1 MAAYSVW
8 KHYYDDEWIVEN
20 WSGRCTKDFHAKYVE
35 ETGHDV
41 CQSSLRHHIH
51 RVLDLKSDYHYT
63 DDEVAFVRDNYENL
77 GAKECARR
85 LGVKLTKVYSIANA
99 RLGIKMSKEAF
110 KRHVNVFE
118 EQYPVGAIVKKNN
131 DSNYTIKAED
141 GWHELGR
148 YVWEKHHGKIPD
160 DYYVVFLNRDPS
172 DARIENLAL
181 VPKGVVGAMNL
192 NDMWHDDAD
201 LNKTHMLVMLLE
213 RAMKGESCETLR

>member
-41 CQSSLRHHIH
+41 CQSSLRHHIY
-51 RVLDLKSDYHYT
+51 RVLGLQNDYYYT
-63 DDEVAFVRDNYENL
+63 DDEISFVKENYGKL

-85 LGVKLTKVYSIANA
+85 LGVNLIKVYSIAHD
-99 RLGIKMSKEAF
+99 RLGIKMTKEEF
-110 KRHVNVFE
+110 KKHVPVYE
-118 EQYPVGAIVKKNN
+118 AKHPVGAIVQNK
-131 DSNYTIKAED
+131 DGNYTIKAED

-160 DYYVVFLNRDPS
+160 DYYVVFLNRDPR
-172 DARIENLAL
+172 DARIENLAI
-181 VPKGVVGAMNL
+181 VPRGVVGAFNC
-192 NDMWHDDAD
+192 NDMWHDDPE
-201 LNKTHMLVMLLE
+201 LNKTHILVMLLE
-213 RAMKGESCETLR
+213 RAMKGVVE